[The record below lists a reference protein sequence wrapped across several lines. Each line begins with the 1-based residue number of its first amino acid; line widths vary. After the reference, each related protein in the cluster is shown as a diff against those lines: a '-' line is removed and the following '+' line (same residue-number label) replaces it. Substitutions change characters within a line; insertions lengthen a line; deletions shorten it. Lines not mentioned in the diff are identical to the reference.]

1 VSLKTDTHLSGT
13 PIVVPGSVANL
24 GGGFDTLGVA
34 VDVYLRVAIV
44 GVDVDGGSRVI
55 VAKSTPPV
63 RGANALER
71 AFAAAV
77 RHTGKPTPTVRVEV
91 TSDIPMSAGL
101 GSSAAATVAGLRVFD
116 RVAGPLADSVILGL
130 ATALERHADNA
141 APAMFGGF
149 TSVVVVDGADHHAD
163 NAAPAMFGG
172 FTSVVVV
179 DGADPYVC
187 HWSWPSELRLVVA
200 TPAIGLATAKARA
213 ALPLEVPRAD
223 AIYNLQRVLALV
235 HALETKDYTR
245 LREAV
250 GDRWHQPA
258 RKPLVPLL
266 EEVLQ
271 LHDPDILGAFL
282 SGAGPSV
289 AVLAVQNVDRV
300 AELLGSVYRAGGVD
314 ATVRVL
320 SVHESSAGTGP
331 RFAMTGIRSVEASR
345 PFAETTV
352 GRTA

>member
-1 VSLKTDTHLSGT
+1 MTV
-13 PIVVPGSVANL
+13 VVPGSVANL

-34 VDVYLRVAIV
+34 VDVYLRATVV
-44 GVDVDGGSRVI
+44 GVEDDGGSRLV
-55 VAKSTPPV
+55 VAASTPPV

-77 RHTGKPTPTVRVEV
+77 RHTGKTVPTVRVEV

-101 GSSAAATVAGLRVFD
+101 GSSAAATVAGLRLFD
-116 RVAGPLADSVILGL
+116 SLAGPLSDSTVLGL

-149 TSVVVVDGADHHAD
+149 TSVVLLDD
-163 NAAPAMFGG
+163 
-172 FTSVVVV
+172 
-179 DGADPYVC
+179 ADPYVC
-187 HWSWPSELRLVVA
+187 HWSWPRELRLVVA
-200 TPAIGLATAKARA
+200 TPAAGLATAKARA
-213 ALPLEVPRAD
+213 ALPLDVPRAD

-235 HALETKDYTR
+235 HALETRDYAR

-258 RKPLVPLL
+258 RASLVPLL
-266 EEVLQ
+266 DEVLRLQ
-271 LHDPDILGAFL
+271 DPDILGAFL

-289 AVLAVQNVDRV
+289 AVLAVENVERV
-300 AELLGSVYRAGGVD
+300 SGLLASLYRAAGVE

-320 SVHESSAGTGP
+320 SVHEASSTAAPRRAMTSARGGELNRSFAGTT
-331 RFAMTGIRSVEASR
+331 A
-345 PFAETTV
+345 

>member
-1 VSLKTDTHLSGT
+1 VSLKTDSLLPGT
-13 PIVVPGSVANL
+13 AIVVPGSVAYL

-34 VDVYLRVAIV
+34 VDVYLRVTIL
-44 GVDVDGGSRVI
+44 GVDDDGGSRLVV
-55 VAKSTPPV
+55 VASTPPV

-77 RHTGKPTPTVRVEV
+77 RHTGRVTPTVRVEV
-91 TSDIPMSAGL
+91 TSEIPMSAGL

-116 RVAGPLADSVILGL
+116 RVAGPLSDATVLGL
-130 ATALERHADNA
+130 ATALEKHADNA

-149 TSVVVVDGADHHAD
+149 TSVVLL
-163 NAAPAMFGG
+163 
-172 FTSVVVV
+172 

-187 HWSWPSELRLVVA
+187 HWPWPRELRLVVA
-200 TPAIGLATAKARA
+200 TPAAGLATAKARA
-213 ALPLEVPRAD
+213 ALPMEVPRAD

-235 HALETKDYTR
+235 HALEARDYTR

-258 RKPLVPLL
+258 RASLVPLL
-266 EEVLQ
+266 DEVLQ
-271 LHDPDILGAFL
+271 LEDPDILGAFL

-289 AVLAVQNVDRV
+289 AVLVVENVERV
-300 AELLGSVYRAGGVD
+300 GSTLAGLYRAAGVE
-314 ATVRVL
+314 ATVRIL
-320 SVHESSAGTGP
+320 SVHEASGETAPRLATTGA
-331 RFAMTGIRSVEASR
+331 RNVEARR
-345 PFAETTV
+345 PFRESTV